1 MKTLKDLGDL
11 KGKRVLVRADFNV
24 PLDGT
29 TITDDGRIKAALPT
43 IEELRKDG
51 AKVILMAHLGRP
63 KGKVVPE
70 LSLAPVAKR
79 LSELLGCDVVLAS
92 DTYGPDA
99 QAKVAAMNDGDVV
112 LLENVRFN
120 PEETSKD
127 EAERAEYAKKIAA
140 LGDVFVSDGFGV
152 VHRAQGS
159 NYDVAADLPA
169 AAGLLVEKEVKA
181 LSKATENPERPF
193 TVVLGGSKVSDK
205 LGVIENLLD
214 KADRLVIGGG
224 MVFTFLKAKGYEVGT
239 SLLEEDQIDKVKGY
253 IETAEKNGVEL
264 VLPVDIVV
272 NKGFPAGDTPIDP
285 QVVPA
290 DQIPSDMMGLD
301 IGPESCKLFHDK
313 IVDSKTVVW
322 NGPMG
327 VFEIPQF
334 ANGTRAVA
342 QALVD
347 ATANGAFTI
356 VGGGDSAA
364 AVRNLGFPEDGF
376 SHISTGGGASPRPLA
391 ARERPALRG
400 PPDSPPVPRPAPPA
414 GAPRR
419 VRTSVPAHRHRGI
432 LWHPRAHPWWPAIG
446 R

>member
-313 IVDSKTVVW
+313 IVDSKIVVW

-376 SHISTGGGASPRPLA
+376 SHISTGGGASL
-391 ARERPALRG
+391 EFL
-400 PPDSPPVPRPAPPA
+400 
-414 GAPRR
+414 
-419 VRTSVPAHRHRGI
+419 
-432 LWHPRAHPWWPAIG
+432 
-446 R
+446 